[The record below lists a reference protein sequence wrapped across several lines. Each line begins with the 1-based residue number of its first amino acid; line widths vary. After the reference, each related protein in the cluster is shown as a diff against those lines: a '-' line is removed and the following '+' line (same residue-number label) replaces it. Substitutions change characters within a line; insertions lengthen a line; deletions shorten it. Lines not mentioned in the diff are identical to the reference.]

1 MVPTTISLDSDDED
15 DAHVHVTGRGTS
27 KDAPVELSSD
37 DDDDAPTAGSG
48 AGAAGSSRAGA
59 ASVPS
64 TNTAAGSST
73 SALVMDLTGEEE
85 DVPGCGICGKLT
97 GARESFRLD
106 ECGHSFCEGCVRGFV
121 TKKVSETLAHEVGCP
136 KCGRQLSIG
145 NVNELAKSSGE
156 PGAKRPRPGAP
167 MAWRGG
173 GPAALLAHLAGVGG
187 GMPGGGHAGRRV
199 AGNPAATKRIMREL
213 QALQKAETAAQGFE
227 VSVPDD
233 SDAYTWQAEFFDF
246 EKGSGLAADLKRV
259 PGKRIVLSVSFPSS
273 FPAQPP
279 YVRVIRP
286 RFAFRTGHVTIGGSI
301 CTEMLSSQACAQRVH
316 SVCTA
321 TPPHAC
327 ILPAPRLHP
336 ACTRGPCPSTHRHPI
351 ARRPCRPSSCR
362 PSSRRRPAPV
372 PAPCRPSPAPA
383 PAPPPPLP

>member
-1 MVPTTISLDSDDED
+1 MAPTTISLDSDDED
-15 DAHVHVTGRGTS
+15 DAHVHVTARGS
-27 KDAPVELSSD
+27 CKDAPVELSD
-37 DDDDAPTAGSG
+37 DDDDAPTTAGSG
-48 AGAAGSSRAGA
+48 AGAAGSSSRAGVA
-59 ASVPS
+59 AAPS
-64 TNTAAGSST
+64 TNTAAGPST

-97 GARESFRLD
+97 GPRESFRLD

-167 MAWRGG
+167 TAWRGG

-187 GMPGGGHAGRRV
+187 GMPGGGRAGRRV
-199 AGNPAATKRIMREL
+199 AGNPAATKRIMKEL
-213 QALQKAETAAQGFE
+213 QALQRAGTAEQGFE

-246 EKGSGLAADLKRV
+246 EKGSSLAADLKRV

-301 CTEMLSSQACAQRVH
+301 CTEMLSNQACAQHVH
-316 SVCTA
+316 TVCT
-321 TPPHAC
+321 
-327 ILPAPRLHP
+327 
-336 ACTRGPCPSTHRHPI
+336 PC
-351 ARRPCRPSSCR
+351 A
-362 PSSRRRPAPV
+362 
-372 PAPCRPSPAPA
+372 
-383 PAPPPPLP
+383 